1 MMVKIQKKVLK
12 NNNVIYRLLMNYKK
26 EDGKF
31 SNKSLGKS
39 SQNLKEMEN
48 YKYRI
53 DSKIKQNRINN
64 LDDAIAIADEIF
76 KEDGFMV
83 NSKIHSTTTFKEYSK
98 EIIDY
103 KFKIKN
109 ISEKTYDSYLTALNH
124 LIDFFGDIRVSDMKT
139 RMIND
144 YIATKSSQIS
154 TSTLDQHLT
163 VLGIV
168 TKSALRDD
176 ILNKDIM
183 VGTEKPKKSK
193 KETYIYSEEEI
204 GMLVKTLRTNG
215 SRELNLRV
223 QLVLKLGLRNSEVL
237 GLCWDAIDFK
247 NQIVHI
253 HRITTKI
260 KEENEFGKLV
270 NKVILE
276 DRTKT
281 KTSDR
286 YLRLS
291 PQLAEELKEYKKY
304 QLINNEMCDSQ
315 LLFHKNGNPIRQEYF
330 SMDFKKFLKNNNL
343 PETTVHGL
351 RHFYG
356 SLLIKNGRPITEVS
370 RNMGHANPSITTSVY
385 AHELD
390 DINKKSVDLMDELY
404 EGIF

>member
-1 MMVKIQKKVLK
+1 MKIRIQKRERYSLLISYK
-12 NNNVIYRLLMNYKK
+12 NEN
-26 EDGKF
+26 GKQTT
-31 SNKSLGKS
+31 KSLSKS
-39 SQNLKEMEN
+39 SDNLQEMEN

-53 DSKIKQNRINN
+53 NDKIEKNRLTNLEDVINV
-64 LDDAIAIADEIF
+64 AEEIF

-109 ISEKTYDSYLTALNH
+109 ISRKTYNSYLTALSH
-124 LIDFFGDIRVSDMKT
+124 LIDFFGDIRISDMKT

-144 YIATKSSQIS
+144 YIATKVSQIS

-163 VLGIV
+163 VLSIII
-168 TKSALRDD
+168 KSALRDD

-183 VGTEKPKKSK
+183 IGIEKPKKSK
-193 KETYIYSEEEI
+193 KETYIYSEEEV
-204 GMLVKTLRTNG
+204 GMLVKALRENG

-260 KEENEFGKLV
+260 KEENKFGKLV

-304 QLINNEMCDSQ
+304 QLINNISDNQ
-315 LLFHKNGNPIRQEYF
+315 LLFHKKGKPINQDNFTKEFNR
-330 SMDFKKFLKNNNL
+330 FLKNNNL